1 MHSTPHQRDSRNESA
16 ICVCKLYRLYTT
28 LLATPVLKQSLRRL
42 FRSRRL
48 FSNSLEEKKLSACTC
63 WKLYTLKLT
72 GSQSFKTS
80 DETEN
85 VFNSVDQFF
94 RKTNNSDWSKLWLF
108 WKNDEKLRMRIV
120 SLHQKFHVLNIL
132 SAEAC

>member
-1 MHSTPHQRDSRNESA
+1 MLRSTRPTKVYAASIPYFVHLFSFFVVPLFKSA
-16 ICVCKLYRLYTT
+16 
-28 LLATPVLKQSLRRL
+28 LKQSLRRL
-42 FRSRRL
+42 FRSRRK
-48 FSNSLEEKKLSACTC
+48 FSNSWEEKELSACT
-63 WKLYTLKLT
+63 WWRLYTPKLT